1 MLTATK
7 SACTIFEMAFIETLI
22 AWFKK
27 VVFGQD
33 VTLRME
39 DN

>member
-1 MLTATK
+1 MLMATK
-7 SACTIFEMAFIETLI
+7 SACAIFEMAFIEMLI

-27 VVFGQD
+27 VVFGQGI
-33 VTLRME
+33 TLRMG